1 MARRTQTDAS
11 FGTVT
16 PDELET
22 RLEEGADTFIVDVRS
37 PAEYQD
43 WHITGDGVESVNV
56 PVNRL
61 MNGITPDVEETLPEG
76 RELTVVCAKGQSS
89 QSAAQLLSSAG
100 YEVDHLEYG
109 MQGWAQVYGFTELDV
124 DTDAFVGQYAR
135 PSSGC
140 LAYLVVDDGE
150 AAVIDP
156 LRVFTD
162 HYLQDLETLGA
173 DLRYA
178 VDTHIH
184 ADHVSGV
191 RKLARQTGATAVIP
205 AESADRGVDYEIEFE
220 TVSDGETLAVGET
233 EIDVI
238 HTPGHTTGMTAFKVG
253 DVLFTGDGLFLES
266 FARPDLEDPDG
277 ATDAARTLHETLSEK
292 ILPQDQETLI
302 APAHVSDSSQKNG
315 NGYTAEFGQIRE
327 EMDALALDE
336 EAFVEFIVEDMPPR
350 PANYEEI
357 VATNLGQASPPDYRA
372 FQLELG
378 PNNCAATD
386 ETPTD

>member
-1 MARRTQTDAS
+1 MAERTHSNAS

-16 PDELET
+16 PDELKARIED
-22 RLEEGADTFIVDVRS
+22 GADTFLVDVRS
-37 PAEYQD
+37 PAEYED
-43 WHITGDGVESVNV
+43 WHITGEGVESVNV
-56 PVNRL
+56 PVNEL
-61 MNGITPDVEETLPEG
+61 MNGLTADAEESLPAD
-76 RELTVVCAKGQSS
+76 RKLTVVCAKGQSS
-89 QSAAQLLSSAG
+89 QSVAQLLSRAG
-100 YEVDHLEYG
+100 YDVNHLEYG
-109 MQGWAQVYGFTELDV
+109 MQGWAQVYEFTELDV

-140 LAYLVVDDGE
+140 LAYLIVDGGE

-162 HYLQDLETLGA
+162 HYLQDLETLDA
-173 DLRYA
+173 ELVYA

-184 ADHVSGV
+184 ADHISGV
-191 RKLARQTGATAVIP
+191 RTLARQTGATAVIP
-205 AESADRGVDYEIEFE
+205 DESADRGVDYDIDYE
-220 TVSDGETLAVGET
+220 TVTDGETLAVGET

-266 FARPDLEDPDG
+266 VARPDLEDPDA
-277 ATDAARTLHETLSEK
+277 ATAAARTLHETLTETIQS
-292 ILPQDQETLI
+292 QDEETRI
-302 APAHVSDSSQKNG
+302 APAHFSDTSQKNG
-315 NGYTAEFGQIRE
+315 NGYTAEFGTIRA
-327 EMDALALDE
+327 EMDALELDE

-357 VATNLGQASPPDYRA
+357 VATNLGQQSPPDYRA

-386 ETPTD
+386 ETLTN